1 MAQGTHSTRGYLGV
15 AGHATSLTD
24 LRQAKVAPT
33 TFVRLHSLTTTH
45 KQGEE
50 VQETGGMPDP
60 EGVALGDYDYRIAAT
75 FEGTA
80 EGIVVP
86 LARSLMGVQPVTTTV
101 LTTGKQHV
109 LTGVADSLPL
119 AGGRLSTEVRKGTS
133 GVSEQG
139 NAVCDELEF
148 QITQAGYARWA
159 TNLIASSPARNASP
173 TSPTYPDMATILSK
187 RVTTFTFNSATTK
200 VVRGLSWKLK
210 RGVDDKDY
218 DATSR
223 QRRDAGYAGPVE
235 VTFDAELQ
243 FFDDT
248 ERREFWGGAGVSTPG
263 DDSTYYPVNI
273 LTARNDVIA
282 GGTAKQSVAL
292 DLPKAFITEVSDPIQ
307 GREAIRQRM
316 RGRAIYSPSG
326 SVYAQKLTVIN
337 TVATY
342 AL

>member
-1 MAQGTHSTRGYLGV
+1 MAQGAASTRSYLGV
-15 AGHATSLTD
+15 AGHATTLTD
-24 LRQAKVAPT
+24 LRQAKVTPT
-33 TFVRLHSLTTTH
+33 TFARLHSLQRVNKH
-45 KQGEE
+45 GEE

-60 EGVALGDYDYRIAAT
+60 EGVSLGDYDYRIRAT

-80 EGIVVP
+80 EGPVVP
-86 LARSLMGVQPVTTTV
+86 LARSILGVQPVTTTV

-109 LTGVADSLPL
+109 LTGVADTLPL

-133 GVSEQG
+133 GVSEQA
-139 NAVCDELEF
+139 NAVAESLEF
-148 QITQAGYARWA
+148 QITQAGYARWV
-159 TNLIASSPARNASP
+159 TSLIGSSPARNASP

-200 VVRGLSWKLK
+200 VVRGLSWMIK
-210 RGVDDKDY
+210 RGLDDKDY
-218 DATSR
+218 DVTSR

-235 VTFDAELQ
+235 TTFDAELQ

-248 ERREFWGGAGVSTPG
+248 ELREFWGGAGVSTPG

-292 DLPKAFITEVSDPIQ
+292 DLPKVFITEVSDPIE
-307 GREAIRQRM
+307 GRDAMRQRV

-337 TVATY
+337 TVSTY

>member
-1 MAQGTHSTRGYLGV
+1 MAQGAAATRSYLGIG
-15 AGHATSLTD
+15 AHATSLTD

-33 TFVRLHSLTTTH
+33 SFARLHTIQTVDKH
-45 KQGEE
+45 GEE

-60 EGVALGDYDYRIAAT
+60 EGVSLGDYDYRIRAT

-80 EGIVVP
+80 EGPVVP

-101 LTTGKQHV
+101 GTTGKQHV
-109 LTGVADSLPL
+109 LTGVADTLPL

-133 GVSEQG
+133 GVSVQANG
-139 NAVCDELEF
+139 VCDELEF

-159 TNLIASSPARNASP
+159 TSIIGSSPARNGSP

-187 RVTTFTFNSATTK
+187 RVTTFNFNSATTK

-218 DATSR
+218 DVTSR

-235 VTFDAELQ
+235 TTFDAELQ

-248 ERREFWGGAGVSTPG
+248 ELREFWGGAGVSTPG

-273 LTARNDVIA
+273 KTARNDVIA
-282 GGTAKQSVAL
+282 GGTAKQTVEL
-292 DLPKAFITEVSDPIQ
+292 DLPKVFITEKSEGIQ
-307 GREAIRQRM
+307 GRDAMRQRV

-326 SVYAQKLTVIN
+326 SVYAQKLTVSN
-337 TVATY
+337 SVASY